1 LLTILLALAIQAP
14 ALSAQLAVGLGVTLP
29 SGDWGRTNNPGPMLA
44 LGYSPWTSPDRA
56 ARLWLQGYYGSNPAD
71 DVHTSRTKT
80 LMTGLGLSYKP
91 LSPAISPSPY
101 LLGAV
106 GYLHRRDAAGGKG
119 GGLYLGGG
127 AGISVGRHWLQGRY
141 QVARVHGAPLGFLL
155 IAAGTS
161 F

>member
-1 LLTILLALAIQAP
+1 MILLAVAIQTP
-14 ALSAQLAVGLGVTLP
+14 ALSAQFAVGLGVTLP

-44 LGYSPWTSPDRA
+44 LGYSPWASPNRA

-71 DVHTSRTKT
+71 DVHTSKTET

-91 LSPAISPSPY
+91 LSPAVSPAPY
-101 LLGAV
+101 LIGTA
-106 GYLHRRDAAGGKG
+106 GYLHRRDAAGGAG
-119 GGLYLGGG
+119 GGLYLGAG

-141 QVARVHGAPLGFLL
+141 QVARVSGAPLRFLL
-155 IAAGTS
+155 LAAGTS